1 MDLPKIES
9 LLIKPNSADCNLNCT
24 YCFYAPKAALY
35 PDTKV
40 HRMSDEV
47 LSEMVQQ
54 FTRMCP
60 GQAAFSWQGGE
71 PTLAG
76 VEFFERVVEFQK
88 KWGRPGQS
96 IANSLQ
102 TNATLI
108 DDRWARFLRK
118 YNFLVGASLDGPQHV
133 HDHYR
138 LTRDGRGS
146 WDRVMAGIEAMK
158 RNQVE
163 FNILVLVN
171 AYSVERPRELLDFFV
186 EQGFKWLQFIACVE
200 SDPATG
206 EPAPYAVDPVKYGEF
221 LCAVFDEWVKHE
233 IPEIYIRDFE
243 DLLIGYVRGKA
254 ACCMYSPLCG
264 GYVVVEHNGDV
275 YACDFHCDPEW
286 KLGNLLETPLEEIAK
301 TEAYAEFAHRK
312 MELADECNAC
322 EWLTHCRGGCV
333 KHRTVMGGAERS
345 PSFLCPAYKKLFA
358 HAHPHLLRLKKVAE
372 QQEAATRAAALARP
386 QAPYGGMPTGKVSRN
401 APCPCG
407 SGRKFKKCCG
417 AA

>member
-1 MDLPKIES
+1 MKPPKLDS
-9 LLIKPNSADCNLNCT
+9 LLIKPNSADCNLDCT

-35 PDTKV
+35 PETKA

-47 LSEMVQQ
+47 LREMVKQ

-76 VEFFERVVEFQK
+76 VDFFEQVVAYQK
-88 KWGRPGQS
+88 ELGRPGQS

-108 DDRWARFLRK
+108 DDRWARFLRE
-118 YNFLVGASLDGPQHV
+118 YSFLIGCSLDGPKEI

-138 LTRDGRGS
+138 LTHGGRGS
-146 WDRVMAGIEAMK
+146 FDRVMKGIECLQ
-158 RNQVE
+158 RNGVE
-163 FNILVLVN
+163 YNILVLVN
-171 AYSVERPRELLDFFV
+171 DVNVEKPKELLEFFLGN
-186 EQGFKWLQFIACVE
+186 GFNWLQFISCVE
-200 SDPATG
+200 PEADGDGA
-206 EPAPYAVDPVKYGEF
+206 APYAVPPRKLGQF
-221 LCAVFDEWVKHE
+221 LCAIFDEWAREE
-233 IPEIYIRDFE
+233 IPQFYVRDFE
-243 DLLIGYVRGKA
+243 DLLIGYVRGEA
-254 ACCMYSPLCG
+254 ASCMYAKRCG

-301 TEAYAEFAHRK
+301 TEMYAEFANRK
-312 MELADECNAC
+312 LLLNEECQQC
-322 EWLTHCRGGCV
+322 EWSEHCRGGCV
-333 KHRTVMGGAERS
+333 KHRTAMGGDERS
-345 PSFLCPAYKKLFA
+345 RTYLCEAYRTFFP
-358 HAHPHLLRLKKVAE
+358 HAHPHFLRLKEVAE
-372 QQEAATRAAALARP
+372 RQQAATRPP
-386 QAPYGGMPTGKVSRN
+386 QVQPSKSISRN

-417 AA
+417 RG